1 MSDAEQRRYIA
12 HLTER
17 ATAGDGMGIFT
28 TWGEVTPCGE
38 WVEQDFIFADKTR
51 NHVVRH
57 KLDDHW
63 CETPAEAMAAKAD
76 KIRAIA
82 RKMLEQADQ
91 LEHAARPALATVAA
105 TSGDMGRPA
114 EGGE

>member
-1 MSDAEQRRYIA
+1 MSDDINRRYMA

-17 ATAGDGMGIFT
+17 ATLGDGMGIFT
-28 TWGEVTPCGE
+28 TYGVLTPCGQ
-38 WVEQDFIFADKTR
+38 WVEQDFLFADKTR

-57 KLDDHW
+57 KLDHHW
-63 CETPAEAMAAKAD
+63 GETPEVAMAAKAD

-91 LEHAARPALATVAA
+91 LENA
-105 TSGDMGRPA
+105 GRPA
-114 EGGE
+114 MADK

>member
-1 MSDAEQRRYIA
+1 MNDTRQRRYIA

-17 ATAGDGMGIFT
+17 ATVGDGMGIFT

-57 KLDDHW
+57 KIDKHW
-63 CETPAEAMAAKAD
+63 CETPEQAMAAKAD

-82 RKMLEQADQ
+82 QKMLEQADQ
-91 LEHAARPALATVAA
+91 LEDAVRPALATVAA